1 MPSQISAD
9 YSEDSNAMTSDI
21 EYSANYKPA
30 FLELRNVSKSFGTHK
45 VLDCINLTVAE
56 GEVLVVIG
64 PSGSGKSTLLRCI
77 NFIAAP
83 DEGEVIFEGH
93 VWKTFKTKFNM
104 FAGRK
109 YEKKLTELRS
119 EIGMVFQNFN
129 VFPHMTAAQNV
140 VLGLTKVRGM
150 GKSEAREAALLAL
163 GQVGL
168 SDKVDQYP
176 EKLSGGQKQRVAI
189 ARALA
194 LKPKVMLFDEATS
207 SLDPEL
213 VNGILEEIRRLA
225 KSGMTMVVVTHEMNF
240 AFQVAHRIVF
250 MDQGKIVE
258 IGSPEEI
265 KKTTEPRTRSFLS
278 AILN

>member
-1 MPSQISAD
+1 MNENISTTKGD
-9 YSEDSNAMTSDI
+9 VH
-21 EYSANYKPA
+21 A
-30 FLELRNVSKSFGTHK
+30 FLQLKNVSKSFGSHK
-45 VLDCINLTVAE
+45 VLDGISIDVAE
-56 GEVLVVIG
+56 GEVLVIIG

-83 DEGEVIFEGH
+83 DTGTVIFQGH
-93 VWKTFKTKFNM
+93 SWQVFHSKFN
-104 FAGRK
+104 FLANRR
-109 YEKKLTELRS
+109 YQRALAVLRS
-119 EIGMVFQNFN
+119 DIGMVFQNFN

-140 VLGLTKVRGM
+140 MLGLTKVRKM
-150 GKSEAREAALLAL
+150 SKSDARETAQVELMR
-163 GQVGL
+163 VGL
-168 SDKVDQYP
+168 SDKFDQYP

-213 VNGILEEIRRLA
+213 VSGILEEIRRLA
-225 KSGMTMVVVTHEMNF
+225 GIGMTMVIVTHEMNF
-240 AFQVAHRIVF
+240 AFQVATRIVF

-258 IGSPEEI
+258 IGTPDQI
-265 KKTTEPRTRSFLS
+265 RNTVEPRTRTFLA

>member
-1 MPSQISAD
+1 MAPDTTQL
-9 YSEDSNAMTSDI
+9 
-21 EYSANYKPA
+21 ANSKQT
-30 FLELRNVSKSFGTHK
+30 FLELRDVSKSFGAHK
-45 VLDCINLTVAE
+45 VLDRINLTVAE

-83 DEGEVIFEGH
+83 DEGEVVFEGH
-93 VWKTFKTKFNM
+93 VWKTFKTKFNY
-104 FAGRK
+104 FASRK

-150 GKSEAREAALLAL
+150 SKSEAREAAALAL

-168 SDKVDQYP
+168 SDKIDQYP

-225 KSGMTMVVVTHEMNF
+225 KAGMTMVVVTHEMNF

-258 IGSPEEI
+258 IGTPEEI

>member
-1 MPSQISAD
+1 MNLVSGQEI
-9 YSEDSNAMTSDI
+9 TSK
-21 EYSANYKPA
+21 SA
-30 FLELRNVSKSFGTHK
+30 FLELRDVSKSFGTHR
-45 VLDCINLTVAE
+45 VLEQINITVAE
-56 GEVLVVIG
+56 GEVLVIIG

-93 VWKTFKTKFNM
+93 IWKIFKSKYNFLAN
-104 FAGRK
+104 RR
-109 YEKKLTELRS
+109 YEKALTVLRS

-140 VLGLTKVRGM
+140 MLGLTKVRKL
-150 GKSEAREAALLAL
+150 GKSESRQAAEAALS
-163 GQVGL
+163 QVGL
-168 SDKVDQYP
+168 ADKIDQYP
-176 EKLSGGQKQRVAI
+176 DKLSGGQKQRVAI

-213 VNGILEEIRRLA
+213 VSGILEEIRRLA
-225 KSGMTMVVVTHEMNF
+225 KAGMTMVVVTHEMNF
-240 AFQVAHRIVF
+240 AFQVASRIVF
-250 MDQGKIVE
+250 MDQGRIVE
-258 IGSPEEI
+258 IGTPDEI
-265 KKTTEPRTRSFLS
+265 KQSIEPRTRSFLA

>member
-1 MPSQISAD
+1 
-9 YSEDSNAMTSDI
+9 MTFESGYG
-21 EYSANYKPA
+21 ESSRPT
-30 FLELRNVSKSFGTHK
+30 FLELRGVSKSFGEHK
-45 VLDCINLTVAE
+45 VLDQINLTVAE

-93 VWKTFKTKFNM
+93 SWKVFRSKFN
-104 FAGRK
+104 FVANRK
-109 YEKKLTELRS
+109 YEKKLTILRS

-140 VLGLTKVRGM
+140 VLGLTKVRKL
-150 GKSEAREAALLAL
+150 GKAEARLAAVAALS
-163 GQVGL
+163 QVGL

-213 VNGILEEIRRLA
+213 VNGILEEMRRLA
-225 KSGMTMVVVTHEMNF
+225 KAGMTMVVVTHEMNF
-240 AFQVAHRIVF
+240 AFQVASRIVF
-250 MDQGKIVE
+250 MDQGRIVE
-258 IGSPEEI
+258 IGTPDEI
-265 KKTTEPRTRSFLS
+265 KRTTEPRTRSFLS

>member
-1 MPSQISAD
+1 
-9 YSEDSNAMTSDI
+9 MTFESGH
-21 EYSANYKPA
+21 EESSKPT
-30 FLELRNVSKSFGTHK
+30 FLELRGVSKSFGEHK
-45 VLDCINLTVAE
+45 VLDQINLTVAE

-93 VWKTFKTKFNM
+93 SWKVFKSKFN
-104 FAGRK
+104 FVANRK
-109 YEKKLTELRS
+109 YEKKLTILRS

-140 VLGLTKVRGM
+140 VLGLTKVRKL
-150 GKSEAREAALLAL
+150 GKAEARLAAVAALS
-163 GQVGL
+163 QVGL

-213 VNGILEEIRRLA
+213 VNGILEEMRRLA
-225 KSGMTMVVVTHEMNF
+225 KAGMTMVVVTHEMNF
-240 AFQVAHRIVF
+240 AFQVASRIVF
-250 MDQGKIVE
+250 MDQGRIVE
-258 IGSPEEI
+258 IGTPDEI
-265 KKTTEPRTRSFLS
+265 KRTTEPRTRSFLS

>member
-1 MPSQISAD
+1 MTFESGHEES
-9 YSEDSNAMTSDI
+9 SEPT
-21 EYSANYKPA
+21 
-30 FLELRNVSKSFGTHK
+30 FLELRGVSKSFGEHK
-45 VLDCINLTVAE
+45 VLDQINLTVAE

-93 VWKTFKTKFNM
+93 SWKVFKSKFN
-104 FAGRK
+104 FVANRK
-109 YEKKLTELRS
+109 YEKKLTILRS

-140 VLGLTKVRGM
+140 VLGLTKVRKL
-150 GKSEAREAALLAL
+150 GKSEARLAAVAALS
-163 GQVGL
+163 QVGL

-213 VNGILEEIRRLA
+213 VNGILEEMRRLA
-225 KSGMTMVVVTHEMNF
+225 KAGMTMVVVTHEMNF
-240 AFQVAHRIVF
+240 AFQVASRIVF
-250 MDQGKIVE
+250 MDQGRIVE
-258 IGSPEEI
+258 IGTPDEI
-265 KKTTEPRTRSFLS
+265 KRTTEPRTRSFLS

>member
-1 MPSQISAD
+1 
-9 YSEDSNAMTSDI
+9 MTFESGH
-21 EYSANYKPA
+21 EESSKPT
-30 FLELRNVSKSFGTHK
+30 FLELRGVSKSFGEHK
-45 VLDCINLTVAE
+45 VLDQINLTVAE

-93 VWKTFKTKFNM
+93 SWKVFKSKFN
-104 FAGRK
+104 FVANRK
-109 YEKKLTELRS
+109 YEKKLTILRS

-140 VLGLTKVRGM
+140 VLGLTKVRKL
-150 GKSEAREAALLAL
+150 GKTEARLAAVAAL

-213 VNGILEEIRRLA
+213 VNGILEEMRRLA
-225 KSGMTMVVVTHEMNF
+225 KAGMTMVVVTHEMNF
-240 AFQVAHRIVF
+240 AFQVASRIVF
-250 MDQGKIVE
+250 MDQGRIVE
-258 IGSPEEI
+258 IGTPDEI
-265 KKTTEPRTRSFLS
+265 KRTTEPRTRSFLS

>member
-1 MPSQISAD
+1 
-9 YSEDSNAMTSDI
+9 MTFESGF
-21 EYSANYKPA
+21 EESSKPT
-30 FLELRNVSKSFGTHK
+30 FLELRGVSKSFGEHK
-45 VLDCINLTVAE
+45 VLDQINLTVAE

-93 VWKTFKTKFNM
+93 SWKVFKSKFN
-104 FAGRK
+104 FVANRK
-109 YEKKLTELRS
+109 YEKKLTILRS

-140 VLGLTKVRGM
+140 VLGLTKVRKL
-150 GKSEAREAALLAL
+150 GKAEARLAAVAALS
-163 GQVGL
+163 QVGL

-213 VNGILEEIRRLA
+213 VNGILEEMRRLA
-225 KSGMTMVVVTHEMNF
+225 KAGMTMVVVTHEMNF
-240 AFQVAHRIVF
+240 AFQVASRIVF
-250 MDQGKIVE
+250 MDQGRIVE
-258 IGSPEEI
+258 IGTPDEI
-265 KKTTEPRTRSFLS
+265 KRTTEPRTRSFLS

>member
-1 MPSQISAD
+1 MSNIAD
-9 YSEDSNAMTSDI
+9 GSI
-21 EYSANYKPA
+21 
-30 FLELRNVSKSFGTHK
+30 VSKGEFLKLVGVSKTFGSHR
-45 VLDCINLTVAE
+45 VLDKIDLSISE
-56 GEVLVVIG
+56 GEVLVIIG

-83 DEGEVIFEGH
+83 DEGEITFLGQK
-93 VWKTFKTKFNM
+93 WKAIGSKYNF
-104 FAGRK
+104 FANRK
-109 YEKKLTELRS
+109 YERRLTILRS

-140 VLGLTKVRGM
+140 MLGLTKV
-150 GKSEAREAALLAL
+150 KKLSKEDARRASLEAL

-168 SDKVDQYP
+168 ADKVDQYP

-213 VNGILEEIRRLA
+213 VSGILEEIRRLA
-225 KSGMTMVVVTHEMNF
+225 KAGMTMVVVTHEMNF

-250 MDQGKIVE
+250 MDQGRIVE

-265 KKTTEPRTRSFLS
+265 RNTIEPRTRSFLS